1 MNYVKPRFRLIC
13 LALMAGLCLMAV
25 SAASAQASGN
35 WRIEGANIAQEKAI
49 VSEED
54 QKFTF
59 LVDAMHL
66 EIFCNQFKL
75 DEGKLL
81 PGGKILGNLL
91 FKECATYFTTPKLM
105 RASVCDPVGGEIKL
119 LALGLLILHNEN
131 KKTYVRFTPDGFATF
146 GAINYGAECVL
157 PKAAISGSFV
167 LEDCSLANKLE
178 TEAFRHLVQQAPA
191 GLFPEDILLYGG
203 SEMRLDGSVRLQLVV
218 DPLELWSGLT

>member
-1 MNYVKPRFRLIC
+1 MNHTRHRFESIGLS
-13 LALMAGLCLMAV
+13 LTVALCLMAV

-35 WRIEGANIAQEKAI
+35 WKIEGANIAQEKAI

-54 QKFTF
+54 QKFEF

-91 FKECATYFTTPKLM
+91 FKECATYFTTPKLT
-105 RASVCDPVGGEIKL
+105 RSSVCDPVGGEIKL

-131 KKTYVRFTPDGFATF
+131 KKTYAQFTPDGFATF
-146 GAINYGAECVL
+146 GGISYGPECVL
-157 PKAAISGSFV
+157 LKAAITGSFV

-191 GLFPEDILLYGG
+191 GLFPKDVLLYGG
-203 SEMRLDGSVRLQLVV
+203 SEMRLDGSVRLQLAV